1 MVSAAEWFAL
11 GFIAGATLVGLAM
24 LYIAGGLFW
33 HCI

>member
-11 GFIAGATLVGLAM
+11 GFVVGATLVGLAM